1 LESRLRIPFAGME
14 IIGHRGASFD
24 APENTLAAVNLAW
37 EQGADAVEV
46 DVHLSRDGRIS
57 VIHDDN
63 TRKTAGVKKKIS
75 KQSWAELQRLDVGR
89 WKGPQWAGEQIP
101 ELKRII
107 GAVPK
112 GKRLFVEV
120 KCGDEFVEA
129 ASPFLRSLN
138 TPRLVVIGFSLQTM
152 QRVKKTFPQLEVCWI
167 VEFKRNL
174 ATRRWSPSPE
184 QAIAKAAEAGLDG
197 LDVGASGPISKQF
210 VEKAK
215 AAGLQVYVW
224 TVDSVSKAKALRV
237 AGVDGI
243 ATNRPGW
250 IRQKLEQ
257 AGD

>member
-1 LESRLRIPFAGME
+1 ME

-46 DVHLSRDGRIS
+46 DVHLSRDRRVV
-57 VIHDDN
+57 VIHDDD
-63 TRKTAGVKKKIS
+63 TRKTAGVKKKIHE
-75 KQSWAELQRLDVGR
+75 QTWAELQKLDVGR
-89 WKGPQWAGEQIP
+89 WKGPQWAGEHIPDLEQIMA
-101 ELKRII
+101 
-107 GAVPK
+107 AVPK

-120 KCGDEFVEA
+120 KCGDEFVET
-129 ASPFLRSLN
+129 ASPLLKSSN
-138 TPRLVVIGFSLQTM
+138 APRPVVIGFSLETM
-152 QRVKKTFPQLEVCWI
+152 KQVKKAFPQLEVCWI

-184 QAIAKAAEAGLDG
+184 QAIAKAADAGLDG
-197 LDVGASGPISKQF
+197 LDVGANGPITRHF

-224 TVDSVSKAKALRV
+224 TVDSPSKAKALMA

-250 IRQKLEQ
+250 IRQKLKTLTQ
-257 AGD
+257 RNGNTGRL